1 MAIFDIWAN
10 FAVVGTVVAISIIGI
25 HIHKFAGSALNG
37 RAARDT
43 KRPADG
49 LWDNQ
54 GDKDCYWEIDFQRV
68 HFSSILRHNIIV
80 WLLKIALNIE

>member
-10 FAVVGTVVAISIIGI
+10 FAVVGTEEAVPFFGI
-25 HIHKFAGSALNG
+25 HIHKFAGIALSN
-37 RAARDT
+37 RTARDT

-54 GDKDCYWEIDFQRV
+54 GDKDCHWEKGLHRV
-68 HFSSILRHNIIV
+68 HFSSILTH
-80 WLLKIALNIE
+80 